1 MGGLYDNNSN
11 LRHLQQPNVSEK
23 TIVSFDDWVV
33 DTYSPAFVV
42 YYIHNEKSAKRQRV
56 IKTGH

>member
-1 MGGLYDNNSN
+1 MLHDNNRN
-11 LRHLQQPNVSEK
+11 LRRLQQPNVLEK
-23 TIVSFDDWVV
+23 TIVSIDDWVV

-42 YYIHNEKSAKRQRV
+42 YHIHNEKSAKRQRV